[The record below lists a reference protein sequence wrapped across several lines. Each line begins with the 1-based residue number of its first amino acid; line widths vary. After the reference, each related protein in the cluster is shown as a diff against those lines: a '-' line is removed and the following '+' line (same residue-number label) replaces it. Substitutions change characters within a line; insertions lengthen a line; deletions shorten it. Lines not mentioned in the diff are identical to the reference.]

1 MELII
6 GGIGLLVV
14 LLIVG
19 LLFRTKG
26 DGALDTIGAGCKG
39 MLVLVFIV
47 IAVVIFVILM
57 NSWK

>member
-1 MELII
+1 MEFII
-6 GGIGLLVV
+6 GGIGFMVV

-57 NSWK
+57 NS

>member
-1 MELII
+1 MELIL
-6 GGIGLLVV
+6 GGIGFLIL
-14 LLIVG
+14 LLIIG

-39 MLVLVFIV
+39 MVVLVFIV

-57 NSWK
+57 NS

>member
-57 NSWK
+57 NS

>member
-39 MLVLVFIV
+39 MVVLVFIV

-57 NSWK
+57 NS